1 MKLLDF
7 VVREAVIVDLQATG
21 KEEAIREM
29 VGSLH
34 RAGRLAEN
42 DLESVIRAIL
52 GREELGSTG
61 IGQGVAV
68 PHTRHPTLQRLIGTV
83 ALSRRGVDFA
93 ALDGEPVDI
102 FFLLVS
108 PQNQPG
114 DHLRALENISR
125 HLKDERFVSFL
136 RQAQTREN
144 VIEVL
149 EEADQGRMSV
159 GLAAGD
165 AIAVEPG
172 GPAPGS
178 DGSHDPGEGMPSAE
192 VLGRSPHRGITKMI
206 RPRRVPMTEPGGRLS
221 PAQADRAADEPRY
234 DCRPSPGRDHQ
245 QPRPAHAA
253 RQQVRR
259 AGVAVPGRD
268 PGALQWQ

>member
-34 RAGRLAEN
+34 RAGRLAN
-42 DLESVIRAIL
+42 DDVESVIRAIL

-68 PHTRHPTLQRLIGTV
+68 PHTRHPTLHRLIGTV

-125 HLKDERFVSFL
+125 HLKDERFVGFL
-136 RQAQTREN
+136 RQARTREN
-144 VIEVL
+144 VIDVL
-149 EEADQGRMSV
+149 EEADQG
-159 GLAAGD
+159 
-165 AIAVEPG
+165 
-172 GPAPGS
+172 
-178 DGSHDPGEGMPSAE
+178 
-192 VLGRSPHRGITKMI
+192 SP
-206 RPRRVPMTEPGGRLS
+206 
-221 PAQADRAADEPRY
+221 
-234 DCRPSPGRDHQ
+234 
-245 QPRPAHAA
+245 
-253 RQQVRR
+253 
-259 AGVAVPGRD
+259 
-268 PGALQWQ
+268 

>member
-1 MKLLDF
+1 MGGPSLEGRMKLLDF
-7 VVREAVIVDLQATG
+7 VVRESIIVDLQATG

-34 RAGRLAEN
+34 RAGKLASE

-68 PHTRHPTLQRLIGTV
+68 PHTRHPTLHRLIGTV

-136 RQAQTREN
+136 RQARTQEN
-144 VIEVL
+144 VIDVL
-149 EEADQGRMSV
+149 EGAD
-159 GLAAGD
+159 
-165 AIAVEPG
+165 G
-172 GPAPGS
+172 G
-178 DGSHDPGEGMPSAE
+178 
-192 VLGRSPHRGITKMI
+192 SP
-206 RPRRVPMTEPGGRLS
+206 
-221 PAQADRAADEPRY
+221 
-234 DCRPSPGRDHQ
+234 
-245 QPRPAHAA
+245 
-253 RQQVRR
+253 
-259 AGVAVPGRD
+259 
-268 PGALQWQ
+268 

>member
-1 MKLLDF
+1 MEGRMKLLDF
-7 VVREAVIVDLQATG
+7 VVREAIVVDLQATG

-34 RAGRLAEN
+34 RAGRLA
-42 DLESVIRAIL
+42 DGDTESVIRAIL
-52 GREELGSTG
+52 SREELGSTG

-93 ALDGEPVDI
+93 ALDQEPVDI

-125 HLKDERFVSFL
+125 HLKDERFVNFL

-144 VIEVL
+144 VIDVL
-149 EEADQGRMSV
+149 EEADQGSR
-159 GLAAGD
+159 
-165 AIAVEPG
+165 
-172 GPAPGS
+172 
-178 DGSHDPGEGMPSAE
+178 
-192 VLGRSPHRGITKMI
+192 
-206 RPRRVPMTEPGGRLS
+206 
-221 PAQADRAADEPRY
+221 
-234 DCRPSPGRDHQ
+234 
-245 QPRPAHAA
+245 
-253 RQQVRR
+253 
-259 AGVAVPGRD
+259 
-268 PGALQWQ
+268 